1 MPNPNPVKRTRRA
14 TPAVDD
20 LPSGMT
26 RVADRPG
33 LIKYRWTERGER
45 FTRYGRSVDELYA
58 ARYAP
63 TPEPVTVDERTTLAE
78 YLELWVGGLKLR
90 TSTVDEHRRNVV
102 RIVELFGERVRLV
115 DVSRELVEL
124 RFTELGTRTS
134 RYGRP
139 FEPGTIRNTF
149 STLRSAMGSAVDH
162 GRIKANPCARLNVLR
177 TDAAES
183 RVGLELPIPTELEVR
198 RVIRTVAG
206 EPFAILLSVA
216 ASTGLRQSEL
226 LGLGLDDLDLVGRW
240 IHVRRSLDRRDRTL
254 GRTKNASSAR
264 HVPIARALVPILEEW
279 VAERGRLE
287 LVAGDRWHDSD
298 LLFVDELG
306 EPIAGSTVSH
316 WFADACRRARLD
328 RAYRW
333 HDLRHAYASNLLAA
347 RVPIERVAKLL
358 GHAST
363 SITFRTYWHLIR
375 DEGTLDDAELAG
387 AVLAV

>member
-1 MPNPNPVKRTRRA
+1 M
-14 TPAVDD
+14 
-20 LPSGMT
+20 
-26 RVADRPG
+26 
-33 LIKYRWTERGER
+33 YRWTDRGER
-45 FTRYGRSVDELYA
+45 STVYGRTVDECLA
-58 ARYAP
+58 ARFAP
-63 TPEPVTVDERTTLAE
+63 PPEVVTVDERTTLAA

-90 TSTVDEHRRNVV
+90 PNTVDEHRRNVR
-102 RIVELFGERVRLV
+102 RIVAVFGDRVRLA
-115 DVSRELVEL
+115 DVSREVVEL
-124 RFTELGTRTS
+124 RFGELAQMTS

-139 FEPGTIRNTF
+139 LEPGTIRNTF
-149 STLRSAMGSAVDH
+149 STLRSAMQSAVDH
-162 GRIKANPCARLNVLR
+162 RRIDANPCARLNVLASDR
-177 TDAAES
+177 TEVRD
-183 RVGLELPIPTELEVR
+183 GLELPIPSELELARVR
-198 RVIRTVAG
+198 RTVAG
-206 EPFAILLSVA
+206 EGFAVLFAVA
-216 ASTGLRQSEL
+216 ATTGLRQSEL

-363 SITFRTYWHLIR
+363 SITYRTYWHIVR
-375 DEGTLDDAELAG
+375 DEATVDDAELAAG
-387 AVLAV
+387 LLTG